1 MTTMQC
7 AELAETMVAGMLEG
21 DLEKVLGCLHPDVV
35 VIEPAGLP
43 YGGEHHGHAGFGQ
56 LLGRISS
63 RLELDVTGISVYE
76 AGPGFAARMQASFKS
91 RTSGREITT
100 TVVEVDEVVDGLV
113 TRIDAYYKD
122 PELVAALFNE

>member
-1 MTTMQC
+1 MPTMQS

-21 DLEKVLGCLHPDVV
+21 DLEKLLSCLHPDVV
-35 VIEPAGLP
+35 VIEPSGLP

-56 LLGRISS
+56 LLQTMVN
-63 RLELDVTGISVYE
+63 RLELNVTGISVYE
-76 AGPGFAARMQASFKS
+76 AEGGFAARMDATFKS
-91 RTSGREITT
+91 LATGREIST
-100 TVVEVDEVVDGLV
+100 TVVEVDEVIDGLV